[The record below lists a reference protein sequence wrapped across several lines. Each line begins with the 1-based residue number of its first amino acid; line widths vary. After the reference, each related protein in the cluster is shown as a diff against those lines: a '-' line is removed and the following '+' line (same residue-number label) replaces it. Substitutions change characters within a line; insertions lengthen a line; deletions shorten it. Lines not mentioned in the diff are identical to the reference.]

1 MQNKFQVFQYIIDL
15 LGSVIKRVPL
25 SFLKQKIKK
34 DEPQVTKFSYG
45 KGFELPDRKTQMKD
59 GKNASKPDSH
69 VEGAPLQMAEYPK

>member
-34 DEPQVTKFSYG
+34 DEPQVTEFSFG
-45 KGFELPDRKTQMKD
+45 KSFELPDQKTQMKD
-59 GKNASKPDSH
+59 RKNASKLDSH
-69 VEGAPLQMAEYPK
+69 VKATPLQMAKYPK